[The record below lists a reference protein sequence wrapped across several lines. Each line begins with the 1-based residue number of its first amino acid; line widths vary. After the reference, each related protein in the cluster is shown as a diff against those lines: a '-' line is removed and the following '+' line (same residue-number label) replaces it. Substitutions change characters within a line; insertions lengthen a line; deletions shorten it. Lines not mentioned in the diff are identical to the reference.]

1 MLNIKET
8 KTYQDFFV
16 YVESQTLSSST
27 RKTYLL
33 WVRRLAAYYTP
44 RRLGQIGE
52 RNVFDYLLHLRDER
66 QLAASSVNQALVS
79 IRMLFRDHLGRDW
92 KLWKDFHLRR
102 PEPLPSVLSR
112 AEVRHFL
119 SCVKV
124 NRYKVVFALIYH
136 CGLRISEA
144 LNLRPGDIDSGRL
157 VVRIRKGKGA
167 KGREVPISPRM
178 VERLRVYYAYHR
190 NKHWLFPAAGRTWKS
205 HCVSLAEAM
214 HVSKKP
220 MSKSALQLAMQ
231 AARAASGIQKPFSA
245 HTLRHSFA
253 THLLESGVS
262 IRQVSRYFG
271 HATLK
276 STLVYLHVTEISEG
290 HGREEQAKLIE
301 DALRI

>member
-1 MLNIKET
+1 M
-8 KTYQDFFV
+8 
-16 YVESQTLSSST
+16 
-27 RKTYLL
+27 
-33 WVRRLAAYYTP
+33 
-44 RRLGQIGE
+44 
-52 RNVFDYLLHLRDER
+52 
-66 QLAASSVNQALVS
+66 
-79 IRMLFRDHLGRDW
+79 
-92 KLWKDFHLRR
+92 
-102 PEPLPSVLSR
+102 LSR

-262 IRQVSRYFG
+262 IRQVSRYLG